1 MYRYYGISDN
11 VQWMIK
17 FRQYVRYE
25 LKKWLSR
32 RSQKGYIT
40 WEKYNKILQYNP
52 IATPKIYHSLWQ
64 FE

>member
-1 MYRYYGISDN
+1 LGYEQSEEIDN
-11 VQWMIK
+11 IVDQA
-17 FRQYVRYE
+17 E
-25 LKKWLSR
+25 KKIYNIMQG